1 MCFNAHC
8 VANELCALIFIE
20 LLQSTHQHHT
30 RKWTIISPVD
40 DFSETDKVTP
50 ATEQHLPTADD
61 TLSRHTTLTVK
72 MQASSSSS
80 SSPHL

>member
-1 MCFNAHC
+1 M
-8 VANELCALIFIE
+8 
-20 LLQSTHQHHT
+20 Q

-72 MQASSSSS
+72 VNCYELAALKLYSSSW
-80 SSPHL
+80 